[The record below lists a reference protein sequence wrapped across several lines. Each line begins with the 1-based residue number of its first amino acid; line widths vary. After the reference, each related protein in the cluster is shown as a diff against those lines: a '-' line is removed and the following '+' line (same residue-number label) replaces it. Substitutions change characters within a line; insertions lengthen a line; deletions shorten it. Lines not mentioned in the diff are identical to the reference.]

1 MLTASWRDGRNL
13 GTSPRIQGQAGFMD
27 CLQGTRLRAGA
38 GIRNPSQQ
46 RPLDERSFRELG
58 LGIDWS

>member
-13 GTSPRIQGQAGFMD
+13 GTSPRLQGQAGFMD

-46 RPLDERSFRELG
+46 RPFDERSFRELG